1 MAKTWEQIITIL
13 NEAKFKF
20 PRDQKEVKK
29 STEKVGG
36 KTLDVRFGE
45 DKRGKIHVY
54 IDGVS
59 MGDPYKNMKD
69 ADKEMKNI
77 KNVIKQMG
85 EENISKEEILDV
97 IQETNT

>member
-1 MAKTWEQIITIL
+1 MAKTWEQITTIL
-13 NEAKFKF
+13 NEAKFKL

-45 DKRGKIHVY
+45 DNRGKIHVY

-59 MGDPYKNMKD
+59 MGDPYKNMKE

-77 KNVIKQMG
+77 KNVLKQMG

>member
-1 MAKTWEQIITIL
+1 MAKTWEQITTIL

-59 MGDPYKNMKD
+59 MGDPYKNMKE

-85 EENISKEEILDV
+85 EENISKEEILNV

>member
-1 MAKTWEQIITIL
+1 MAKTWEQITTIL
-13 NEAKFKF
+13 NEAKFKL

-69 ADKEMKNI
+69 AEKEMKNI
-77 KNVIKQMG
+77 KNMLKQMG
-85 EENISKEEILDV
+85 EENISKEEILNV

>member
-1 MAKTWEQIITIL
+1 MAKTWKQISATL
-13 NEAKFKF
+13 NEAKFKL

-29 STEKVGG
+29 ETQKVAV
-36 KTLDVRFGE
+36 KTLDISFGE

-59 MGDPYKNMKD
+59 MGDPYMNMKA

-77 KNVIKQMG
+77 KNVIRQMG
-85 EENISKEEILDV
+85 EENISKEEILGV
-97 IQETNT
+97 INEINI